1 MAERLLMIEDDQ
13 SLAEMVAEHLGAAN
27 IEVLIQ
33 ADGTTGLERLRQE
46 TFDAIVLD
54 IMLPDMDGFEVC
66 RRIRAESDIPIL
78 MLTARGDETD
88 RIVGLE
94 LGGDE
99 HRLPV
104 LRFGRLEIDRSARA
118 IRLDGEERELTG
130 DQFDLL
136 VALAESAGRVLSRD
150 YLMNRLKDEPLQA
163 FDRSIDV
170 HVGAACRI
178 RVEDHGPGVP
188 EEEREKIFLPFYQAT
203 WNQGGR

>member
-13 SLAEMVAEHLGAAN
+13 SLAEMVAEYLGAAN

-94 LGGDE
+94 LGATNIASPCSASAAWRSIAPPE
-99 HRLPV
+99 PSASMA
-104 LRFGRLEIDRSARA
+104 RSASSPGISLICWSPWPRA
-118 IRLDGEERELTG
+118 
-130 DQFDLL
+130 
-136 VALAESAGRVLSRD
+136 
-150 YLMNRLKDEPLQA
+150 
-163 FDRSIDV
+163 
-170 HVGAACRI
+170 
-178 RVEDHGPGVP
+178 PGVCF
-188 EEEREKIFLPFYQAT
+188 RVT
-203 WNQGGR
+203 T